1 MLETVIN
8 FVQGGVDRISNLQ
21 IPGLI
26 TNASIE
32 VSLIVEPGVD
42 QKKQKDKRAKR
53 LKAEGEYDNLKNIYV
68 TLFFGTVYTY
78 LNYIKNP
85 FNQ

>member
-8 FVQGGVDRISNLQ
+8 FVQGGVDKLSNLQ
-21 IPGLI
+21 IPGMI
-26 TNASIE
+26 SNNSIE
-32 VSLIVEPGVD
+32 VSTIVEPGVD
-42 QKKQKDKRAKR
+42 QKKQKAKLAKR
-53 LKAEGEYDNLKNIYV
+53 LKAEKDYDNLKNIYV
-68 TLFFGTVYTY
+68 SLFFGTVYTY